1 MADNFTKQDSHVR
14 DGSSWEL
21 DESIG
26 FLLSDTTRFVK
37 RLLYADLAAYGIR
50 GGYWFFLRALWLQ
63 DGCSQRELADRL
75 GLVEP
80 SVLEMVRAM
89 EKDGL
94 VERRRDAED
103 GRKRL
108 VFLTDHA
115 KHLQPELMQI
125 AIRNNEKILSALSVA
140 EQILLKQN
148 LKAIRNVIAAEFEV
162 DKTQEGLKASA
173 ITEEQL
179 SDKTYLRRRK

>member
-1 MADNFTKQDSHVR
+1 MAENSISKDSR
-14 DGSSWEL
+14 NCDEPSWEL
-21 DESIG
+21 DESVG
-26 FLLSDTTRFVK
+26 FLLSDTARFVK
-37 RLLYADLAAYGIR
+37 RLLYADVAAYGVR
-50 GGYWFFLRALWLQ
+50 GGYWFFLRALWLE
-63 DGCSQRELADRL
+63 DGCSQRELAVRL

-80 SVLEMVRAM
+80 TVLEMVRAM

-94 VERRRDAED
+94 VERRRDKQD

-115 KHLQPELMQI
+115 KELQPELMQI

-148 LKAIRNVIAAEFEV
+148 LKAIRNALSAELEA
-162 DKTQEGLKASA
+162 DKSSDRLKASA
-173 ITEEQL
+173 TTEEHL
-179 SDKTYLRRRK
+179 SDKTYLRQKK